1 MLNYLINSLQ
11 AGFKK
16 MFTVQTGK
24 NKESESKKTEEW
36 LITMEYYNYTM
47 NNELQLQSPMQ

>member
-1 MLNYLINSLQ
+1 
-11 AGFKK
+11 

-47 NNELQLQSPMQ
+47 NNELQLQSPMQQMSVKY